1 MGREICQMGN
11 ERLKKAFSDWYIY
24 IVLIVFWIVSCS
36 VSPFF
41 RTMST
46 FSIILVSAVPIALVG
61 LGQTFVVLS
70 RGFDLSVGVVASLA
84 TAIASVTME
93 HWGIG
98 PSVGLIV
105 LVSCLIGTVNGL
117 GVSKLRID
125 SFIMTLGMMFFLTG
139 VTLLIRPSP
148 GGFIPVNFKR
158 ALLYQVGEFPLV
170 PVLIL
175 VFAAVTGILV
185 LQKRK
190 FGREIY
196 AIGGDPQSAQM
207 AGVNVDRTR
216 IKVFVVSAVSAAC
229 AGLFVSARIG
239 SGNAESGAP
248 YLFDSF
254 TAVFMGGTLVTGGV
268 GSYRGTIASALIIAS
283 IGHILQFLGI
293 TIWYH
298 FIVKG
303 LLLAGVAGIQLFM
316 VSREE
321 DR

>member
-1 MGREICQMGN
+1 
-11 ERLKKAFSDWYIY
+11 
-24 IVLIVFWIVSCS
+24 
-36 VSPFF
+36 
-41 RTMST
+41 
-46 FSIILVSAVPIALVG
+46 
-61 LGQTFVVLS
+61 
-70 RGFDLSVGVVASLA
+70 
-84 TAIASVTME
+84 
-93 HWGIG
+93 
-98 PSVGLIV
+98 
-105 LVSCLIGTVNGL
+105 
-117 GVSKLRID
+117 
-125 SFIMTLGMMFFLTG
+125 MTLGMMFFLTG

-148 GGFIPVNFKR
+148 GGVITTNFKR
-158 ALLYQVGEFPLV
+158 ALLFQVSEFPLV

-175 VFAAVTGILV
+175 VVSGFIGILV

-196 AIGGDPQSAQM
+196 AVGGDPQSAQM
-207 AGVNVDRTR
+207 SGVDVDQTR
-216 IKVFVVSAVSAAC
+216 IKVFVVSALSAAC

-239 SGNAESGAP
+239 SGNAEAGAP

-268 GSYRGTIASALIIAS
+268 GGYRGTIASALIIAS

-316 VSREE
+316 VSRE
-321 DR
+321 RT

>member
-1 MGREICQMGN
+1 MVDD
-11 ERLKKAFSDWYIY
+11 RLRKFVFDWYIY
-24 IVLIVFWIVSCS
+24 IVLVVFWIVSS
-36 VSPFF
+36 SISPFF

-46 FSIILVSAVPIALVG
+46 FSTIFVSAVPIALVG

-84 TAIASVTME
+84 TAIASVTM

-98 PSVGLIV
+98 PSIGLIL
-105 LVSCLIGTVNGL
+105 LVSCVIGLINGV
-117 GVSKLRID
+117 GVSKLGID

-158 ALLYQVGEFPLV
+158 VLLYQVGEFPLV

-175 VFAAVTGILV
+175 LLTGFVGILV

-196 AIGGDPQSAQM
+196 AVGGDPESAKM
-207 AGVNVDRTR
+207 SGVDVDRTR
-216 IKVFVVSAVSAAC
+216 IKVFMVSALSAAC

-239 SGNAESGAP
+239 SGNAEAGAP

-254 TAVFMGGTLVTGGV
+254 TAVFMGGTLVTGGI
-268 GSYRGTIASALIIAS
+268 GGYRGTIASALIIAS

-303 LLLAGVAGIQLFM
+303 LLLAGVAGFQLFI
-316 VSREE
+316 VSRE
-321 DR
+321 RT

>member
-1 MGREICQMGN
+1 
-11 ERLKKAFSDWYIY
+11 
-24 IVLIVFWIVSCS
+24 
-36 VSPFF
+36 
-41 RTMST
+41 
-46 FSIILVSAVPIALVG
+46 LVG

-84 TAIASVTME
+84 TAIASVTM

-98 PSVGLIV
+98 PSIV
-105 LVSCLIGTVNGL
+105 FILVVSCAIGMINGL
-117 GVSKLRID
+117 GVSKLGID
-125 SFIMTLGMMFFLTG
+125 SFIMTLGMMFLLTG

-158 ALLYQVGEFPLV
+158 FLLYQVGEFPLV

-175 VFAAVTGILV
+175 FLTGCVGVLV
-185 LQKRK
+185 LQKRR

-196 AIGGDPQSAQM
+196 AVGGDPESAKM
-207 AGVNVDRTR
+207 SGVNVDRTR
-216 IKVFVVSAVSAAC
+216 IKVFMVSALSAAC

-239 SGNAESGAP
+239 SGNAEAGAP

-254 TAVFMGGTLVTGGV
+254 TAVFMGGTLVTGGI
-268 GSYRGTIASALIIAS
+268 GGYRGTIASALIIAS

-303 LLLAGVAGIQLFM
+303 LLLAGVAGLQLFV
-316 VSREE
+316 VSRE
-321 DR
+321 RR

>member
-1 MGREICQMGN
+1 MDRETVRMGN
-11 ERLKKAFSDWYIY
+11 DWLKKGVADWYIY
-24 IVLIVFWIVSCS
+24 VVLIVFWIVSCS

-46 FSIILVSAVPIALVG
+46 FSTILVSAVPIALVG
-61 LGQTFVVLS
+61 IGQTFVVLS

-98 PSVGLIV
+98 PSVGLILV
-105 LVSCLIGTVNGL
+105 VSCLIGAVNGL

-148 GGFIPVNFKR
+148 GGFIPGNFKK
-158 ALLYQVGEFPLV
+158 ALLYHVGEFPLV

-175 VFAAVTGILV
+175 VVAAFVGILI

-190 FGREIY
+190 FGRQIY
-196 AIGGDPQSAQM
+196 AVGGDPESAQM
-207 AGVNVDRTR
+207 SGVDVDGTR
-216 IKVFVVSAVSAAC
+216 IKVFIVSALSAAC
-229 AGLFVSARIG
+229 AGLYVSARIG
-239 SGNAESGAP
+239 SGNAEAGAP

-268 GSYRGTIASALIIAS
+268 GGYRGTIASALIIAS

-316 VSREE
+316 ASREKA
-321 DR
+321 

>member
-1 MGREICQMGN
+1 MAEETRAMAN
-11 ERLKKAFSDWYIY
+11 DRLKRFIFDWYIY
-24 IVLIVFWIVSCS
+24 IVLVAFWIVSCA

-46 FSIILVSAVPIALVG
+46 FSTIFVSAVPIALVG
-61 LGQTFVVLS
+61 LGQTFVVLG

-84 TAIASVTME
+84 TAVASVTMY
-93 HWGIG
+93 WGIG
-98 PSVGLIV
+98 PSIGVIL
-105 LVSCLIGTVNGL
+105 LVSCIIGLINGL
-117 GVSKLRID
+117 GVSKLKID
-125 SFIMTLGMMFFLTG
+125 SFVMTLGMMFFLTG
-139 VTLLIRPSP
+139 VNFLIRPSP
-148 GGFIPVNFKR
+148 GGFIPTPFKR

-175 VFAAVTGILV
+175 VLAAFVGILV
-185 LQKRK
+185 LQRRQ

-196 AIGGDPQSAQM
+196 AVGGDPDSANM
-207 AGVNVDRTR
+207 SGVDVDRTR
-216 IKVFVVSAVSAAC
+216 IKVFVVSAISAAC
-229 AGLFVSARIG
+229 AGLFISARIG
-239 SGNAESGAP
+239 SGNAEAGAP

-268 GSYRGTIASALIIAS
+268 GGYRGTIASALIIAS

-303 LLLAGVAGIQLFM
+303 LLLAGVAGIQLFL
-316 VSREE
+316 VSRGKV
-321 DR
+321 

>member
-1 MGREICQMGN
+1 MGN
-11 ERLKKAFSDWYIY
+11 NRAKRILLDWYIY
-24 IVLIVFWIVSCS
+24 IVLVVFWIVSCS

-46 FSIILVSAVPIALVG
+46 FSTIFVSAVPIALVG

-84 TAIASVTME
+84 TAIASVTMV
-93 HWGIG
+93 WGVA
-98 PSVGLIV
+98 PSLGLILLVSCVVGLI
-105 LVSCLIGTVNGL
+105 NGL
-117 GVSKLRID
+117 GVSKLKID

-139 VTLLIRPSP
+139 VTLIIRPSP
-148 GGFIPVNFKR
+148 GGFIPSNFKR
-158 ALLYQVGEFPLV
+158 FLLYQVGEFPLV
-170 PVLIL
+170 PV
-175 VFAAVTGILV
+175 VILV
-185 LQKRK
+185 LAAVVGILILQKRR

-196 AIGGDPQSAQM
+196 AVGGDPESARM
-207 AGVNVDRTR
+207 SGVDVDRTQ
-216 IKVFVVSAVSAAC
+216 IKVFIVSALSAAC

-239 SGNAESGAP
+239 SGNAEAGAP

-268 GSYRGTIASALIIAS
+268 GGYRGTIASALIIAS

-303 LLLAGVAGIQLFM
+303 LLLGGVAGIQLL
-316 VSREE
+316 VVR
-321 DR
+321 RQKV

>member
-1 MGREICQMGN
+1 MAN
-11 ERLKKAFSDWYIY
+11 DTLKRVVFDWYIY
-24 IVLIVFWIVSCS
+24 MVLVVFWIVSCA

-46 FSIILVSAVPIALVG
+46 FSTIFVSAVPIALVG

-84 TAIASVTME
+84 TAIASVTM

-98 PSVGLIV
+98 PSIGLI
-105 LVSCLIGTVNGL
+105 LFVSCVIGLINGL
-117 GVSKLRID
+117 GVSKLKID
-125 SFIMTLGMMFFLTG
+125 SFIMTLGMMFFLNG

-158 ALLYQVGEFPLV
+158 ALLYRVGEFPLV

-175 VFAAVTGILV
+175 VLAAFVGMLV
-185 LQKRK
+185 LQKRR

-196 AIGGDPQSAQM
+196 AVGGDPESARM
-207 AGVNVDRTR
+207 SGVDVDRTR
-216 IKVFVVSAVSAAC
+216 IRVFMVSALSAAC

-239 SGNAESGAP
+239 SGNAEAGAP

-268 GSYRGTIASALIIAS
+268 GGYRGTIASALIIAS

-303 LLLAGVAGIQLFM
+303 LLLAGVAGIQLFI
-316 VSREE
+316 VTRG
-321 DR
+321 RA

>member
-1 MGREICQMGN
+1 MAN
-11 ERLKKAFSDWYIY
+11 DRLKKIVFDWYIY
-24 IVLIVFWIVSCS
+24 IVLVAFWIVSCT

-46 FSIILVSAVPIALVG
+46 FSIIFVSAVPIALVG

-84 TAIASVTME
+84 TAIASVTM

-98 PSVGLIV
+98 PSIGLIL
-105 LVSCLIGTVNGL
+105 LVSCAIGVINGL
-117 GVSKLRID
+117 GVSKLKID
-125 SFIMTLGMMFFLTG
+125 SFIMTLGMMFFLNG

-158 ALLYQVGEFPLV
+158 ALLYQVGEFPLI

-175 VFAAVTGILV
+175 LLAAIVGILV

-190 FGREIY
+190 LGREIY
-196 AIGGDPQSAQM
+196 AVGGDPESAKM
-207 AGVNVDRTR
+207 SGVDVDRTR
-216 IKVFVVSAVSAAC
+216 IKVFVVSAVSSAC

-239 SGNAESGAP
+239 SGNAEAGAP

-268 GSYRGTIASALIIAS
+268 GGYKGTIASALIIAS

-303 LLLAGVAGIQLFM
+303 LLLAGVAGLQLFF
-316 VSREE
+316 VRRE
-321 DR
+321 RT

>member
-1 MGREICQMGN
+1 MATR
-11 ERLKKAFSDWYIY
+11 RLRRIVIEWHIY
-24 IVLIVFWIVSCS
+24 IVLVLFWIASS
-36 VSPFF
+36 LASPFF
-41 RTMST
+41 RTTST
-46 FSIILVSAVPIALVG
+46 FATILVSAVPIALVG

-70 RGFDLSVGVVASLA
+70 RGFDLSVGAVASLA
-84 TAIASVTME
+84 TAIASVTMG
-93 HWGIG
+93 WGIA
-98 PSVGLIV
+98 PSVGLII
-105 LVSCLIGTVNGL
+105 LIAIIIGAINGL

-148 GGFIPVNFKR
+148 GGFIPRTFKKI
-158 ALLYQVGEFPLV
+158 LLYQIADFPLV
-170 PVLIL
+170 PFLIL
-175 VFAAVTGILV
+175 VVVAVIGILI

-196 AIGGDPQSAQM
+196 AIGGDPQSARM
-207 AGVNVDRTR
+207 SGVNVDGTR
-216 IKVFVVSAVSAAC
+216 IKVFVVSAVSSAL
-229 AGLFVSARIG
+229 AGLFISARIG
-239 SGNAESGAP
+239 SGNAEAGAP

-268 GSYRGTIASALIIAS
+268 GCYRGTIASALIIAS

-303 LLLAGVAGIQLFM
+303 LLLAGVAGVQL
-316 VSREE
+316 VIIRGGRS
-321 DR
+321 